1 MASNILL
8 IVFLNLGRFIG
19 YMVKPK
25 YVLDKNWVSL
35 LPFDYSIY
43 KSRKE
48 KSNFNFEL
56 IIAVSENLKIYR
68 DSISTSRAV
77 NLILMFHTCSA
88 LDRSILKTNFK
99 VIMEKYFLIPVQ
111 NLFIATQ
118 HQVNKFFHGIFIAV
132 SN

>member
-43 KSRKE
+43 KSCKE

-56 IIAVSENLKIYR
+56 IIAVSENLASVFFLR
-68 DSISTSRAV
+68 SCSRFIEIQFQHRE
-77 NLILMFHTCSA
+77 LLF
-88 LDRSILKTNFK
+88 NFN
-99 VIMEKYFLIPVQ
+99 VSH
-111 NLFIATQ
+111 LF
-118 HQVNKFFHGIFIAV
+118 K
-132 SN
+132 S